1 MTNITDEQRAAWQR
15 LSNRPGANQKPGAT
29 VEADAAL
36 IEPLLPSELTNPH
49 PVLPTEPGTTI
60 YGGCDQPRT
69 MFRLD
74 YGSSP
79 RHWID
84 QYGERR
90 TDAEA
95 RDLMG
100 EWEET
105 PPSVPERPEIT
116 REQVRAAFDEA
127 DSLGINHGTRVY
139 ADTVH
144 AALLNE
150 AAND

>member
-1 MTNITDEQRAAWQR
+1 MSDDAKTPQFTEEQLADVRHLSAFALANSDTALGPR
-15 LSNRPGANQKPGAT
+15 LARVLA
-29 VEADAAL
+29 
-36 IEPLLPSELTNPH
+36 LLPSDLTDPQ
-49 PVLPTEPGTTI
+49 PLLPTEPGTTI
-60 YGGCDQPRT
+60 YGGRDQPRT

-105 PPSVPERPEIT
+105 PPTVERPQIT
-116 REQVRAAFDEA
+116 REEIQEILRDYHADQEA
-127 DSLGINHGTRVY
+127 GL
-139 ADTVH
+139 VH
-144 AALLNE
+144 RLLLLLNGDSYE
-150 AAND
+150 